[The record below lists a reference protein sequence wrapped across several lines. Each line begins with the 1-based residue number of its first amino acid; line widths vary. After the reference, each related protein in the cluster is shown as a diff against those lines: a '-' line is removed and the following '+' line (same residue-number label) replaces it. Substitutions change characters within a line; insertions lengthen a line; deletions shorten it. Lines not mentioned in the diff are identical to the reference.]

1 MRALPAPL
9 RARLDTLQAPRGRV
23 ALSTLCT
30 ALALALV
37 APGWR
42 SVFAAALW
50 LGSLILAMSAFPRR
64 RREEGGDCCPAA
76 PALLVVALCAGL
88 SLFRVTEIPPGL
100 WIDELVAATNSI
112 TLSEQRPFEPF
123 GSSPM
128 FEDAPEWVHIPNL
141 YLYYCYVVLWLSGF
155 SQLGVKLISVLPG
168 VAAPLLLYWLARK
181 VLDRLPAFTAAALL
195 AVSHWHITLNRWGW
209 NEVMS
214 TALAVL
220 MFSLL
225 LDATRRE
232 DGRAAFLAGV
242 VAGLSLYAYVSSR
255 LMVLA
260 ALALLVIQAVQHRTR
275 AMLRNLL
282 VFAWAV
288 LLATAPHLLH
298 WLGEPVAFN
307 ARVSELSIL
316 PSLAQGDW
324 GPLLTNLKVYPLMLH
339 LAGDRNG
346 RQNIPGQPMLD
357 VVTGTL
363 FLLGLA
369 LALGRWRRPEAQMV
383 LVWLG
388 SGMLGGILTNPET
401 APHGYRTGVVIPACM
416 LLAGMGFAW
425 IGGLRPMRRRFAAEA
440 VACVVLATSA
450 TVTATSYFVERP
462 RNRVCWD
469 DVFEGALTETVRANL
484 QKLTAA
490 GTEVLVD
497 TSLSWM
503 TSRPQLNILTRRHS
517 PTARW
522 AWTDLRALTPRDL
535 SGRVLLVAPGAW
547 ARQPAEMRAL
557 PSRLFL
563 GPFGDEIL
571 LATSADR
578 GLLGPLGAG
587 QRSDLHAG
595 VEQQPPDTVQQRDRD
610 GG

>member
-1 MRALPAPL
+1 MNVLPAPL
-9 RARLDTLQAPRGRV
+9 CALSDTLRAPRGRV
-23 ALSTLCT
+23 ALSTLCA

-42 SVFAAALW
+42 SVVAAVLW
-50 LGSLILAMSAFPRR
+50 LGSLALAVSALPGRPRQEAPGR
-64 RREEGGDCCPAA
+64 RAVV
-76 PALLVVALCAGL
+76 PALLVVALSAGF

-100 WIDELVAATNSI
+100 WIDELVAATGSI
-112 TLSEQRPFEPF
+112 TLAEQRPFEPF
-123 GSSPM
+123 GSSPL
-128 FEDAPEWVHIPNL
+128 FGDAPEWVRVPNL
-141 YLYYCYVVLWLSGF
+141 YLYACYVVLWLSGF
-155 SQLGVKLISVLPG
+155 SQLGVKLISILPG

-181 VLDRLPAFTAAALL
+181 VLDRLPALMAAALL
-195 AVSHWHITLNRWGW
+195 AVSHWHVTLSRWGW

-220 MFSLL
+220 MFGLL
-225 LDATRRE
+225 LDAIRHEDRR
-232 DGRAAFLAGV
+232 ASFLAGA

-260 ALALLVIQAVQHRTR
+260 ALALLVIQLVQHRTR
-275 AMLRNLL
+275 AMLRNLV

-298 WLGEPVAFN
+298 ALGEPVAFN

-316 PSLAQGDW
+316 PSLARGDW
-324 GPLLTNLKVYPLMLH
+324 SPLLTNLKVYPLMFH
-339 LAGDRNG
+339 VAGDRNP

-357 VVTGTL
+357 AATGAL
-363 FLLGLA
+363 FLLGLI
-369 LALGRWRRPEAQMV
+369 LALGRWRRPEAQV
-383 LVWLG
+383 ALVWLG
-388 SGMLGGILTNPET
+388 SGMLGGMLTNPET
-401 APHGYRTGVVIPACM
+401 APHGYRTGVVIPVCM
-416 LLAGMGFAW
+416 LLAGTAFAW
-425 IGGLRPMRRRFAAEA
+425 IAGLRPMRRRFLPEA
-440 VACVVLATSA
+440 VACAVLATSA

-462 RNRVCWD
+462 RNRDCWNS
-469 DVFEGALTETVRANL
+469 VFEGALTETVRASL
-484 QKLTAA
+484 ETLTDR

-497 TSLSWM
+497 ASLSWM
-503 TSRPQLNILTRRHS
+503 TSRPQLDILTRRHS

-522 AWTDLRALTPRDL
+522 TWVNLPTLTPREL

-557 PSRLFL
+557 PSCLFL
-563 GPFGDEIL
+563 GPFGDEVL
-571 LATSADR
+571 LAASADR
-578 GLLGPLGAG
+578 ALLEPLGVG

>member
-1 MRALPAPL
+1 MNVLSAPL
-9 RARLDTLQAPRGRV
+9 RALSDTLRSPRRRV
-23 ALSTLCT
+23 ALSTLCA

-42 SVFAAALW
+42 SVVAGVLW
-50 LGSLILAMSAFPRR
+50 LGSLALAVSALPGRSRR
-64 RREEGGDCCPAA
+64 GAPGRRALV
-76 PALLVVALCAGL
+76 PALLVAALSAGF
-88 SLFRVTEIPPGL
+88 SLCRVTSIPPGL
-100 WIDELVAATNSI
+100 WIDELVAATDAI
-112 TLSEQRPFEPF
+112 TLAEHRPFEPF

-128 FEDAPEWVHIPNL
+128 FGDAPEWVHIPNL
-141 YLYYCYVVLWLSGF
+141 YLYSCYAVLWLSGF

-195 AVSHWHITLNRWGW
+195 AVSHWHVTLSRWGW

-220 MFSLL
+220 MFGLL
-225 LDATRRE
+225 LDAIRHQH
-232 DGRAAFLAGV
+232 GRASVLAGA
-242 VAGLSLYAYVSSR
+242 VAGLSLYAYASSR

-260 ALALLVIQAVQHRTR
+260 AFLVLVIQLVQHRTR

-298 WLGEPVAFN
+298 WLGEPVVLN

-316 PSLAQGDW
+316 PSLARGDW
-324 GPLLTNLKVYPLMLH
+324 SPLLTNLKVYPLMFH
-339 LAGDRNG
+339 VAGDRNP
-346 RQNIPGQPMLD
+346 RQNIPGKPMLD
-357 VVTGTL
+357 AATGVL
-363 FLLGLA
+363 LLLGLI
-369 LALGRWRRPEAQMV
+369 LALGRWRRPEAQV
-383 LVWLG
+383 ALVWLG
-388 SGMLGGILTNPET
+388 LGMLGGILTNPET
-401 APHGYRTGVVIPACM
+401 APHGYRTGVVIPVCM
-416 LLAGMGFAW
+416 LLAGMAFAW
-425 IGGLRPMRRRFAAEA
+425 IAGLRPMRRRLLPEA
-440 VACVVLATSA
+440 LACAVLATSA
-450 TVTATSYFVERP
+450 TVTASSYFVERP
-462 RNRVCWD
+462 RSRECWNG
-469 DVFEGALTETVRANL
+469 VFEGALTETVRATL
-484 QKLTAA
+484 ETLTAA

-497 TSLSWM
+497 ASLSWM
-503 TSRPQLNILTRRHS
+503 TSRPQLDILTRRHS

-522 AWTDLRALTPRDL
+522 RWTDVRTLTPRDL
-535 SGRVLLVAPGAW
+535 SGRVLLVGPGAW

-563 GPFGDEIL
+563 GPFGDELL
-571 LATSADR
+571 LAASADR
-578 GLLGPLGAG
+578 VLLEPLGAG
-587 QRSDLHAG
+587 PRSDLHPG